1 MEQPRPTEGRAKPLG
16 LWGELGLLLHHKDIL
31 GQQLGQN
38 CTICLRHISPL
49 LQPETK
55 MFKGDAVLL
64 LTPERCLPDRVLSH
78 PGTVLGAAFLRQ
90 EPKAK
95 DVLF

>member
-1 MEQPRPTEGRAKPLG
+1 MEQPHPTEESVKSHG

-31 GQQLGQN
+31 GQQPGQN
-38 CTICLRHISPL
+38 CIICLRHISPV

-55 MFKGDAVLL
+55 VFKGDTAPLL
-64 LTPERCLPDRVLSH
+64 APERCLPDRVLSR
-78 PGTVLGAAFLRQ
+78 PGIVLGAAFLRQ
-90 EPKAK
+90 VPKVK

>member
-1 MEQPRPTEGRAKPLG
+1 MEQPRSTEESVKPLG

-38 CTICLRHISPL
+38 CIICLGHISPA

-55 MFKGDAVLL
+55 MFKGDAVLP
-64 LTPERCLPDRVLSH
+64 LTLEHCLPGRVLSH
-78 PGTVLGAAFLRQ
+78 PGIVLGAAFLRQ
-90 EPKAK
+90 LPKVK